1 MPNFKYR
8 ALNQEGKTVESV
20 ILAADQK
27 VVIKQLEKLNM
38 TPIAIE
44 RYEEKNKK
52 RKAAGKVELRQVL
65 LFTKQLRTLLK
76 AGIPIVTCLNVI
88 KEQTDDQ
95 NFATVLAGISR
106 DIEGGSKLSDALSE
120 FPKVF
125 PELYVNSIRVGEISG
140 TLEDTLEQLSGFME
154 EDARIKKEVKKALRY
169 PLIVGAGLLAAFI
182 VFTTFVI
189 PNFIPIFEMS
199 GQELPLPTKILMGF
213 YYLITNWGILLLVLL
228 GAAAAGLWSYIK
240 TPAGRYQADLLQLQ
254 VPVMGVLVRKLNIS
268 RFAKLLHTMNKTGIS
283 IVKSFEIIEET
294 LDNTVYR
301 KEVKT
306 VRDKVIKGDSLAE
319 SIKQSPY
326 FDKLLVIM
334 VSIGEKSG
342 SLDEMLANVSEF
354 YYREVSDTVENL
366 TSMIEPVVTVVLGTM
381 MLFLALAIFLPMW
394 DMMSAF

>member
-1 MPNFKYR
+1 
-8 ALNQEGKTVESV
+8 
-20 ILAADQK
+20 
-27 VVIKQLEKLNM
+27 
-38 TPIAIE
+38 
-44 RYEEKNKK
+44 
-52 RKAAGKVELRQVL
+52 
-65 LFTKQLRTLLK
+65 
-76 AGIPIVTCLNVI
+76 
-88 KEQTDDQ
+88 
-95 NFATVLAGISR
+95 
-106 DIEGGSKLSDALSE
+106 
-120 FPKVF
+120 
-125 PELYVNSIRVGEISG
+125 
-140 TLEDTLEQLSGFME
+140 
-154 EDARIKKEVKKALRY
+154 
-169 PLIVGAGLLAAFI
+169 
-182 VFTTFVI
+182 
-189 PNFIPIFEMS
+189 MS